1 MKKIGVIGAGN
12 MGGGIAQ
19 KTAQEGLSVILVEVK
34 PEFVERGM
42 NNIRGTLQQGV
53 ERKIFRPE
61 QVDEILSRIKGTVN
75 LAETKDCDLIIEA
88 VFEDFAV
95 KKELFARLDKI
106 CEPKTIFATNTSSFS
121 VTELAKATAR
131 ADRFVGLHFFYHP
144 AMNRLLEII
153 PGALTSPETI
163 AACKQYSILTG
174 KTDILVADSPGFAV
188 NRFFAPLNNEATRI
202 LEEGWANIPTIDKA
216 VMDALGI
223 GMGPFKL
230 VNVTGVPIAYHVS
243 QSLFDQLGHPFYAP
257 SARLKAQFESGE
269 DFPLDGKVDEGKLD
283 NVTDRLLGAVFFIC
297 CTLLEENISDMA
309 DIDLGAKVGLRWSKG
324 PFELMN
330 LAGVDKTYN
339 MVQDLLKAWP
349 DLKVPDSLKAQK
361 DKGEPWD
368 IRYVRYSRDGGIGR
382 VYISRPDA
390 MNALNHTIVRQLDE
404 AFKEAESDP
413 DTTAIIIATAGK
425 AFVAGADIKFFIDCI
440 NNDRLED
447 NYEFT
452 SYGQEVFNR
461 IDDSEKLVIAKVD
474 GLALGG
480 GLELALSTDI
490 IAATPGAVMG
500 FPETGIGIYPG
511 LGGTQRTSRFAGKE
525 LAKYIIFSGRLISAD
540 DALSIGLVDYVFAP
554 DQIDDKILA
563 LIKEG
568 KPALRKAK
576 KTKELPQD
584 WRKLKELF
592 SDANIDA
599 WLGGEYIESDDP
611 LVAKTAK
618 MVASKAPI
626 ALRLSNQIIDQGY
639 EKPLKEGLKEE
650 LAHLYEIFSTR
661 DALTGLTS
669 VGRERPKFEGK

>member
-1 MKKIGVIGAGN
+1 MKKIGIIGAGN

-19 KTAQEGLSVILVEVK
+19 KTAQEGLSVVLVDVK
-34 PEFVERGM
+34 PEFVERGI
-42 NNIRGTLQQGV
+42 NNIRATLQKGV

-61 QVDEILSRIKGTVN
+61 QVDETLSRIHGTED
-75 LAETKDCDLIIEA
+75 LTETKDCDLIIEA
-88 VFEDFAV
+88 VFEDFEV

-106 CEPKTIFATNTSSFS
+106 CEPKAILATNTSSFS
-121 VTELAKATAR
+121 VDKLAAATDR

-153 PGALTSPETI
+153 PGPLTSPETV

-174 KTDILVADSPGFAV
+174 KTDILVKDSPGFAV

-230 VNVTGVPIAYHVS
+230 VNVTGVPISYHVS
-243 QSLFDQLGHPFYAP
+243 QSLFDQIGHPFYAP

-269 DFPLDGKVDEGKLD
+269 DFPLDGEVDEGKLD
-283 NVTDRLLGAVFFIC
+283 KVTDRLLSAVFFIC
-297 CTLLEENISDMA
+297 CTLLEENITDMA
-309 DIDLGAKVGLRWSKG
+309 DIDLGAKVGLRWGKG

-330 LAGVDKTYN
+330 LAGIDKTYS

-349 DLKVPDSLKAQK
+349 DLKVPDSLEAQK
-361 DKGEPWD
+361 EKGEPWD
-368 IRYVRYSRDGGIGR
+368 IRYVSYSRDGDVGR

-404 AFKEAESDP
+404 AFIQAESDP
-413 DTTAIIIATAGK
+413 ETKAIILETAGK
-425 AFVAGADIKFFIDCI
+425 AFVAGADIKFFVDCI
-440 NNDRLED
+440 KNDRLED

-452 SYGQEVFNR
+452 SYGQEVLNR
-461 IDDSEKLVIAKVD
+461 IDDSKKLVIAKVD

-480 GLELALSTDI
+480 GFELALSADI

-511 LGGTQRTSRFAGKE
+511 LGGTQRTSRFVGKE
-525 LAKYIIFSGRLISAD
+525 LAKYIIFTGRLISAN
-540 DALSIGLVDYVFAP
+540 DAFSIALVDYVFTP
-554 DQIDDKILA
+554 DEIDDKILA
-563 LIKEG
+563 LIKED
-568 KPALRKAK
+568 KPAPSKGKKAE
-576 KTKELPQD
+576 ELPQD

-592 SDANIDA
+592 ADANIDA
-599 WLGGEYIESDDP
+599 WLGGKYIESDDP

-618 MVASKAPI
+618 IVASKAPI
-626 ALRLSNQIIDQGY
+626 ALRLSNQIVDEGY

-650 LAHLYEIFSTR
+650 LAHLYEIFSTK
-661 DALTGLTS
+661 DAVTGLTS